1 MPSGNTNM
9 TSPNHD
15 GWDWPYI
22 VYVGRVWLCYTEE
35 ELWRLTPRQFAT
47 QISVHEDVTRQ
58 MHGMSSNRS
67 MSRQPLGF
75 IDQIK
80 GW

>member
-1 MPSGNTNM
+1 M
-9 TSPNHD
+9 
-15 GWDWPYI
+15 

-35 ELWRLTPRQFAT
+35 EFWKLTPRQFKA
-47 QISVHEDVTRQ
+47 QLDVHEDITSKMYGNGSNSSRQ
-58 MHGMSSNRS
+58 

-75 IDQIK
+75 IDQIQ

>member
-1 MPSGNTNM
+1 MSDSNEA
-9 TSPNHD
+9 SPNHD

-22 VYVGRVWLCYTEE
+22 IYVGRVWLCYTDKEI
-35 ELWRLTPRQFAT
+35 WSLTPRQLKA

-58 MHGMSSNRS
+58 MYGGAPNGRAS
-67 MSRQPLGF
+67 SRQPLGF

>member
-1 MPSGNTNM
+1 MS
-9 TSPNHD
+9 SPNRD
-15 GWDWPYI
+15 GWDWPYLI
-22 VYVGRVWLCYTEE
+22 YIGRVWLCYTDEE
-35 ELWRLTPRQFAT
+35 FWRLTPRQLKT
-47 QISVHEDVTRQ
+47 QIDVHEDITRQ
-58 MHGMSSNRS
+58 MYGSGGSSGSGNGRQ